1 MLSVLNNRTY
11 RHLFTAQVIA
21 LVGTGL
27 MTVALGLLAY
37 ELAGAD
43 AGAVL
48 GTALAIKMLAYA
60 GVAPVA
66 QAFADR
72 LPRRSL
78 LVALDLVRA
87 AVALCLPFVTEVC
100 RAPFGSRQAQRGRQL
115 DPHPAQQ
122 QGQRSNPCRHVPGR
136 PCQGAVERTKAQPVR
151 SPVQQGFRRKHG
163 GHYRHRMPQHQPRK
177 PITQSH
183 LNPPPR
189 LHRATVAAMYRRTTG
204 HSGPHAGAGI
214 RYQ

>member
-100 RAPFGSRQAQRGRQL
+100 RAPVQERLQHPKPSLHLACLRQ
-115 DPHPAQQ
+115 
-122 QGQRSNPCRHVPGR
+122 
-136 PCQGAVERTKAQPVR
+136 K
-151 SPVQQGFRRKHG
+151 
-163 GHYRHRMPQHQPRK
+163 
-177 PITQSH
+177 QS
-183 LNPPPR
+183 
-189 LHRATVAAMYRRTTG
+189 
-204 HSGPHAGAGI
+204 SAGALARSVGCNAP
-214 RYQ
+214 RGHGSHPLWTAPW

>member
-87 AVALCLPFVTEVC
+87 AVALCLPFVT
-100 RAPFGSRQAQRGRQL
+100 
-115 DPHPAQQ
+115 
-122 QGQRSNPCRHVPGR
+122 
-136 PCQGAVERTKAQPVR
+136 QGAPHRAAERGLHRGPDDHHR
-151 SPVQQGFRRKHG
+151 SHG
-163 GHYRHRMPQHQPRK
+163 GRGAEEG
-177 PITQSH
+177 
-183 LNPPPR
+183 
-189 LHRATVAAMYRRTTG
+189 RAC
-204 HSGPHAGAGI
+204 HAGRWWHGWHG
-214 RYQ
+214 RYGHDGTP

>member
-87 AVALCLPFVTEVC
+87 AVALCLPFVTEVWQIYLLI
-100 RAPFGSRQAQRGRQL
+100 FVLQAASAGFTPTFQATI
-115 DPHPAQQ
+115 P
-122 QGQRSNPCRHVPGR
+122 
-136 PCQGAVERTKAQPVR
+136 RTP
-151 SPVQQGFRRKHG
+151 
-163 GHYRHRMPQHQPRK
+163 
-177 PITQSH
+177 
-183 LNPPPR
+183 
-189 LHRATVAAMYRRTTG
+189 
-204 HSGPHAGAGI
+204 
-214 RYQ
+214 